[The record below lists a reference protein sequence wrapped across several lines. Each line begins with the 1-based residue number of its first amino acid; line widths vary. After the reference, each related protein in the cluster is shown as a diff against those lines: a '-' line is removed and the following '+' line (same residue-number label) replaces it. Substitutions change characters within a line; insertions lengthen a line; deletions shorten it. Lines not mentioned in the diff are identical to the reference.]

1 MVPSTSVL
9 LGALALFSPTPTRPP
24 ASPRGLEETTF
35 ANGSALRGSGDGS

>member
-9 LGALALFSPTPTRPP
+9 LGALALFSPTRRP

-35 ANGSALRGSGDGS
+35 ANGSGLRGSGDGS